1 MIGLGSDK
9 NVDAFAICLLAAPIC
24 NRLLG
29 PEPGDEQFPTYLL
42 ALIQFLPFFSYNL
55 SRTPWAVQQSPCH
68 SLSLTKDKA
77 WLYQF
82 WKPDTLKYSFH
93 VTLGFNCIFSIFL
106 LRRARFQIRKT
117 FFITL
122 VNWSP
127 YNFSWA
133 AGFDT
138 IVNQYHHYWPMQQR
152 HFHLLYVS
160 AATEYLLL
168 TCLPTE

>member
-1 MIGLGSDK
+1 M
-9 NVDAFAICLLAAPIC
+9 FAIAFLAQNLVMSSSPPIC
-24 NRLLG
+24 
-29 PEPGDEQFPTYLL
+29 
-42 ALIQFLPFFSYNL
+42 LPSSNSCPS
-55 SRTPWAVQQSPCH
+55 SRTICRAHLELSNSHPVTVCH
-68 SLSLTKDKA
+68 CKDKA

-168 TCLPTE
+168 TCLATEKATTKNLLIWNGSLRTY